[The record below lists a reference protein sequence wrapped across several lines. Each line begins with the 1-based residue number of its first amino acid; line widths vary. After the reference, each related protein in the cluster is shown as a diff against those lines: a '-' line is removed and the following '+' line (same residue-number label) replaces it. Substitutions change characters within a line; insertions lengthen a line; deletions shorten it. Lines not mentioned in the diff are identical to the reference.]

1 MIVSLL
7 IYFIHFI
14 ITITLAYHNSMYFN
28 QHQILDEPVPMEVDE
43 YSSIPDIISVKPRRK
58 CIPAPLRRKVWNT
71 YMGEECGKG
80 KCICCGDNVIT
91 PFMFECGHVI
101 SDHQGG
107 TISIENLRPI
117 CCICNRSMGKQNM
130 EIYMLVTFSRILSD
144 IKPKI

>member
-1 MIVSLL
+1 VI
-7 IYFIHFI
+7 IFI
-14 ITITLAYHNSMYFN
+14 IQQYSQYYSSMYFN
-28 QHQILDEPVPMEVDE
+28 QEILDEPVPMEVDE
-43 YSSIPDIISVKPRRK
+43 DSSIPEVISVKPIRK

-80 KCICCGDNVIT
+80 KCICCDDIVIT

-101 SDHQGG
+101 SDHHGG
-107 TISIENLRPI
+107 TLSIENLRPI

-130 EIYMLVTFSRILSD
+130 EIYMMVTFSRILSD